1 MGDGKGRGLQPR
13 FDVVAVRPGPQGAQ
27 VEHIV
32 NAFGL

>member
-1 MGDGKGRGLQPR
+1 MGDGKGRGQQPR